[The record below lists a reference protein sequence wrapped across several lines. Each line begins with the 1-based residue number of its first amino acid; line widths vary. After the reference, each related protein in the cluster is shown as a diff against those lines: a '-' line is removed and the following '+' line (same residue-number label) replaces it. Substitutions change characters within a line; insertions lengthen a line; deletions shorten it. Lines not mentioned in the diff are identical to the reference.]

1 MIKKGSRYEKARGF
15 VYSGEVSSPFR
26 GTRPRE
32 IGRATGVVEH
42 RVRSWER
49 IEQLAEHYYNDARK
63 WWRIIDANPDIL
75 FAGELLGE
83 THAGRVILIPRAEE
97 AKD

>member
-32 IGRATGVVEH
+32 IGRATGVVELGTSGG
-42 RVRSWER
+42 VV
-49 IEQLAEHYYNDARK
+49 QGTK
-63 WWRIIDANPDIL
+63 IL
-75 FAGELLGE
+75 SGC
-83 THAGRVILIPRAEE
+83 IP
-97 AKD
+97 